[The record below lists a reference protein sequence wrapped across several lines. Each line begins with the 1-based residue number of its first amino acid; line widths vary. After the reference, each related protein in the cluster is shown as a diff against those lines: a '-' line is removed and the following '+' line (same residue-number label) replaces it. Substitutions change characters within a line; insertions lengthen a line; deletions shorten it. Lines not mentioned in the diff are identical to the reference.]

1 MKRIDDARVDVA
13 RIVTGIL
20 PSCLSIALSG
30 NSNSPCGF
38 VAQSIFD
45 GVIAVI
51 AIKCRREKDR
61 DLYSLRSALRLD
73 LSSSLSSCHLVLSSR
88 LSHSASPGNN
98 FSSKSKAVGAAKSEG
113 PGEREG
119 EVQFRWLF
127 GYVDLETTST

>member
-1 MKRIDDARVDVA
+1 MKRIDDARVA

-51 AIKCRREKDR
+51 AIKRRREKDR
-61 DLYSLRSALRLD
+61 DLYSLRSGSAALSLFLSVTLSSCPLLPSLALRL
-73 LSSSLSSCHLVLSSR
+73 
-88 LSHSASPGNN
+88 A
-98 FSSKSKAVGAAKSEG
+98 
-113 PGEREG
+113 GE
-119 EVQFRWLF
+119 
-127 GYVDLETTST
+127 